1 MIEHIISNV
10 SDLIKILNK
19 LGIPDIGKT
28 RFFRG
33 QADKDWIIEPSIFR
47 NKKLIENEHRII
59 KDLLTNCPDD
69 FSPNDTLFEK
79 LVKLQHYGCKTRL
92 LDLTSNALVALYFS
106 CVEKS
111 HHHKDGELIILDI
124 PNEHIKYSDS
134 DTVSILTAISVQSND
149 FNITKCIR
157 NASIHKRLKEL
168 SYIASNFNDKNINN
182 FEESGLGKLFNMT
195 KNDYK
200 NLIASGFP
208 GAGQNAFLHSFNEQK
223 EIVALIHDIRADKP
237 SFQPIINSEDLNRI
251 LCVKAK
257 LNNAR
262 ITRQQGC
269 FLLYGMNEDKLS
281 HPPIPEEWFRK
292 AKKQKFIVRNKQ
304 NILKELE
311 LFGVSTQIL
320 FPELEK
326 QAIELVS
333 KYL

>member
-1 MIEHIISNV
+1 M
-10 SDLIKILNK
+10 
-19 LGIPDIGKT
+19 
-28 RFFRG
+28 
-33 QADKDWIIEPSIFR
+33 
-47 NKKLIENEHRII
+47 
-59 KDLLTNCPDD
+59 
-69 FSPNDTLFEK
+69 
-79 LVKLQHYGCKTRL
+79 
-92 LDLTSNALVALYFS
+92 
-106 CVEKS
+106 
-111 HHHKDGELIILDI
+111 
-124 PNEHIKYSDS
+124 
-134 DTVSILTAISVQSND
+134 
-149 FNITKCIR
+149 
-157 NASIHKRLKEL
+157 
-168 SYIASNFNDKNINN
+168 
-182 FEESGLGKLFNMT
+182 
-195 KNDYK
+195 
-200 NLIASGFP
+200 
-208 GAGQNAFLHSFNEQK
+208 
-223 EIVALIHDIRADKP
+223 
-237 SFQPIINSEDLNRI
+237 NRI

>member
-33 QADKDWIIEPSIFR
+33 QANKDWIIEPSIFR

-134 DTVSILTAISVQSND
+134 DTVSILTAISVQPSN
-149 FNITKCIR
+149 FNIKGCVS
-157 NASIHKRLKEL
+157 NASRHKRLKEL
-168 SYIASNFNDKNINN
+168 SYIASQHKNIND
-182 FEESGLGKLFNMT
+182 FEESHVGQLLNITKSDYENLVAAGL
-195 KNDYK
+195 
-200 NLIASGFP
+200 I
-208 GAGQNAFLHSFNEQK
+208 GAGQDAFLNSFNEQK

-237 SFQPIINSEDLNRI
+237 SFQPVINSEDLNRI

-292 AKKQKFIVRNKQ
+292 AEKQKFIVRNKE

-326 QAIELVS
+326 QAIEFVS
-333 KYL
+333 RYT